1 MRVTPPKEQNW
12 DPSVSFRLPRGDFE
26 AIDALRPALG
36 GVENA
41 TRSATVRELVR
52 IALIVINARQ
62 ARRVSLLAAR
72 RQITSDEAWRLV
84 AEQGLAQLENENE
97 EPTP

>member
-1 MRVTPPKEQNW
+1 MRVTVQKEQRW
-12 DPSVSFRLPRGDFE
+12 DPSVSFRLPKEDFE
-26 AIDALRPALG
+26 AIDALRPSLG

-52 IALIVINARQ
+52 IALIVINPRQ

-72 RQITSDEAWRLV
+72 RQISSDEAWRLV
-84 AEQGLAQLENENE
+84 AEQGLAQLESE

>member
-1 MRVTPPKEQNW
+1 MKVTVQREQRW
-12 DPSVSFRLPRGDFE
+12 DPSVSFRLPKEDFE
-26 AIDALRPALG
+26 AIDTLRPSLG

-52 IALIVINARQ
+52 IALIVINPRQ

-72 RQITSDEAWRLV
+72 RQISSDEAWRLV
-84 AEQGLAQLENENE
+84 AEQGLAQLESE